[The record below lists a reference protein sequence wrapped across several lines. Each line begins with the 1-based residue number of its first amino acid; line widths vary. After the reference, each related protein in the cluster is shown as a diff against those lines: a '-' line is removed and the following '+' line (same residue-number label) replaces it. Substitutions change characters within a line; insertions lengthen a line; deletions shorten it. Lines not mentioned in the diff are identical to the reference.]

1 MRKDILEFVERM
13 KKEGI
18 RPNYSLIARRYNC
31 DYRTVKKY
39 YEDEEKEEKAKKT
52 RPSKLDEYKEVI
64 KEKVEYGVTASE
76 ICRFIKKKG
85 YQGQYTILR
94 DYVKEIKGDMQ
105 KKATIRFETN
115 PGLQAQVD
123 WKERMKLISKNG
135 EVYTVDIFL
144 MILGYSRLKY
154 IELTINKEQDT
165 LFSCLVNAFQY
176 FDGVPK
182 EILFDNMRTVIDQS
196 RTRYQEPVINNKFYH
211 FSKDM
216 GFEVRSCIAYRP
228 QTKGKVEALA
238 KLMNNLAVYNN
249 EFEDYE
255 ELTNIVKNFN
265 EELNLNISLATNE
278 IPWERFEKEKE
289 YLNPLPN
296 QDLLLHFHTRP
307 IVRKVSKESMI
318 TYNKSKYSVPTK
330 YIGKLLTVKEENSIL
345 HIYYNKELIN
355 SHKISKRKFNYR
367 REDMIDILES
377 DAFKHYNDEEIE
389 NYINQNISIYDYL

>member
-39 YEDEEKEEKAKKT
+39 YENEEKDEKAKKK
-52 RPSKLDEYKEVI
+52 RPSKLDKYKEVI
-64 KEKVEYGVTASE
+64 KEKVEYGVTGSE

-85 YQGQYTILR
+85 YLGQYTILR
-94 DYVKEIKGDMQ
+94 DYVKEIKGEMQ

-135 EVYTVDIFL
+135 EIYTVDIFL

-154 IELTINKEQDT
+154 IELTINKEQET
-165 LFSCLVNAFQY
+165 LFSCLANAFQY
-176 FDGVPK
+176 FDGVPQ

-196 RTRYQEPVINNKFYH
+196 RTRYQEPVINSKFYH

-238 KLMNNLAVYNN
+238 KLVNNLKVYNN

-296 QDLLLHFHTRP
+296 QELLLHFHTRP

>member
-1 MRKDILEFVERM
+1 MRKDILEFVERR

-39 YEDEEKEEKAKKT
+39 YEEEEREEKTKKQ

-64 KEKVEYGVTASE
+64 KEKVEYGVTGSE
-76 ICRFIKKKG
+76 ICRFIKKRG

-123 WKERMKLISKNG
+123 WKERMKMISKNG

-165 LFSCLVNAFQY
+165 LFSCLANGFQY
-176 FDGVPK
+176 IDGVPK

-196 RTRYQEPVINNKFYH
+196 RTRYQEPVINSKFYH

>member
-39 YEDEEKEEKAKKT
+39 YEEEQKDEKAKKK
-52 RPSKLDEYKEVI
+52 RPSKLDKYKEVI
-64 KEKVEYGVTASE
+64 KEKVEYGVTGSE

-85 YQGQYTILR
+85 YLGQYTILR
-94 DYVKEIKGDMQ
+94 DYVKEIKGEMQ

-135 EVYTVDIFL
+135 EIYTVDIFL

-154 IELTINKEQDT
+154 IELTINKEQET
-165 LFSCLVNAFQY
+165 LFSCLANAFQY
-176 FDGVPK
+176 FDGVPQ

-196 RTRYQEPVINNKFYH
+196 RTRYQEPVINSKFYH

-238 KLMNNLAVYNN
+238 KLVNNLKVYNN

-296 QDLLLHFHTRP
+296 QELLLHFHTRP

-345 HIYYNKELIN
+345 HIYYNKESIN

>member
-39 YEDEEKEEKAKKT
+39 YEEEEREEKTKKQ

-64 KEKVEYGVTASE
+64 KEKVEYGVTGSE
-76 ICRFIKKKG
+76 ICRFIKKRG

-123 WKERMKLISKNG
+123 WKERMKMISKNG

-165 LFSCLVNAFQY
+165 LFSCLANGFQY
-176 FDGVPK
+176 IDGVPK

-196 RTRYQEPVINNKFYH
+196 RTRYQEPVINSKFYH

-265 EELNLNISLATNE
+265 EELNFNISLATNE

>member
-39 YEDEEKEEKAKKT
+39 YEEEQKDEKTKKK

-64 KEKVEYGVTASE
+64 KEKVEYGVTGSE

-85 YQGQYTILR
+85 YLGQYTILR
-94 DYVKEIKGDMQ
+94 DYVKEIKGEMQ

-135 EVYTVDIFL
+135 EIYTVDIFL

-154 IELTINKEQDT
+154 IELTINKEQET
-165 LFSCLVNAFQY
+165 LFSCLANAFQY
-176 FDGVPK
+176 FDGVPQ

-196 RTRYQEPVINNKFYH
+196 RTRYQEPVINSKFYH

-238 KLMNNLAVYNN
+238 KLVNNLKVYNN

>member
-1 MRKDILEFVERM
+1 MRKDILEFVERV

-39 YEDEEKEEKAKKT
+39 YEEEEREEKTKKK
-52 RPSKLDEYKEVI
+52 RPSKLDEYKELI
-64 KEKVEYGVTASE
+64 KEKVEYGVTGSE

-115 PGLQAQVD
+115 RGLQAQVD

-154 IELTINKEQDT
+154 IELTINKDQDT
-165 LFSCLVNAFQY
+165 LFSCLANGFQY

-255 ELTNIVKNFN
+255 ELTDIVKNFN
-265 EELNLNISLATNE
+265 EELNFNISLATNE

-296 QDLLLHFHTRP
+296 PDLLLHFHTRP

-318 TYNKSKYSVPTK
+318 
-330 YIGKLLTVKEENSIL
+330 
-345 HIYYNKELIN
+345 
-355 SHKISKRKFNYR
+355 
-367 REDMIDILES
+367 
-377 DAFKHYNDEEIE
+377 
-389 NYINQNISIYDYL
+389 

>member
-31 DYRTVKKY
+31 DYRTVKKH
-39 YEDEEKEEKAKKT
+39 YEEEQKDEKTKKK

-64 KEKVEYGVTASE
+64 KEKVEYGVTGSE

-85 YQGQYTILR
+85 YLGQYTILR
-94 DYVKEIKGDMQ
+94 DYVKEIKGEMQ

-135 EVYTVDIFL
+135 EIYTVDIFL

-154 IELTINKEQDT
+154 IELTINKEQET
-165 LFSCLVNAFQY
+165 LFSCLANAFQY
-176 FDGVPK
+176 FDGVPQ

-196 RTRYQEPVINNKFYH
+196 RTRYQEPVINSKFYH

-238 KLMNNLAVYNN
+238 KLVNNLKVYNN

>member
-39 YEDEEKEEKAKKT
+39 YEDEEKEERVKKK

-64 KEKVEYGVTASE
+64 KEKVEYGVTGSE

-85 YQGQYTILR
+85 YLGQYTILR

-165 LFSCLVNAFQY
+165 LFSCLANAFQY

-265 EELNLNISLATNE
+265 EELNFNISLATNE